1 MSPIAYR
8 LYQHLRRQRDG
19 QNLVLEEL
27 VSVLRS
33 SKTGIRAAF
42 AELESEHLLTY
53 EQTS

>member
-8 LYQHLRRQRDG
+8 LYQHLRSQRDG

-27 VSVLRS
+27 VSALHS

-42 AELESEHLLTY
+42 AELESKHYLTY
-53 EQTS
+53 EQIS